1 MDIKCVS
8 FLLFIICI
16 SNLKSITFYMSRDIF
31 RLHLKTHCKLLT
43 KNRSLRNKIR
53 QLCKK
58 IVQKIFEADRN
69 IDFVSLTLQIPTG
82 GSLKTY
88 LITGL
93 KTSTEEE
100 GPLWLQV
107 GTI

>member
-1 MDIKCVS
+1 
-8 FLLFIICI
+8 
-16 SNLKSITFYMSRDIF
+16 MSRDIF
-31 RLHLKTHCKLLT
+31 RLHLKTHRKLLK
-43 KNRSLRNKIR
+43 KNLSLRNKIR

-58 IVQKIFEADRN
+58 KIVQKIFEADKN

-93 KTSTEEE
+93 KTSIEEE
-100 GPLWLQV
+100 GSLWLQE